1 MPIAKC
7 YAEIKE
13 KLKHSKQAEVILEDV
28 ELSTFSDGM
37 VSLQIQDSYHAD
49 NNPSAYDFEVDIKG
63 LEYTTKNKD
72 ISNEKKMPNPDDT
85 MALLP
90 TVIGVAQA
98 KVRLVGKDPVFIV
111 VNETTNDNATL
122 FL

>member
-1 MPIAKC
+1 MVRRILMVMFVLLAVGSFVHVEGSKAKP
-7 YAEIKE
+7 ERTLVKKE

-90 TVIGVAQA
+90 
-98 KVRLVGKDPVFIV
+98 KIV
-111 VNETTNDNATL
+111 L
-122 FL
+122 YRFS